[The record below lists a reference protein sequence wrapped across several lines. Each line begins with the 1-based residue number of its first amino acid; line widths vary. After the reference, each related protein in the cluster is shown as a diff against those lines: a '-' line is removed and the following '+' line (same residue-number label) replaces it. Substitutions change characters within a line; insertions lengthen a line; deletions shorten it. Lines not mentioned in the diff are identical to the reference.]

1 MTFWCMLYLA
11 LKTAWEK
18 LLAEETACCVIVS
31 GAPSSQS
38 IETGRCVC
46 VCVCVKGDSRIGE
59 EGLTT
64 TGSDKMC

>member
-1 MTFWCMLYLA
+1 MTFWCMLYLT

-18 LLAEETACCVIVS
+18 PLAEETACRVIVS

-38 IETGRCVC
+38 IETGR
-46 VCVCVKGDSRIGE
+46 CVCVKGDSRIGE

-64 TGSDKMC
+64 TGSDEMC